1 MLNNQSV
8 SQVNYN
14 DALLNTQRMILLNDF
29 ILSKDL
35 EDQYL
40 QHLRALQSNNEW
52 QEFYPVI
59 AESIQEYDI
68 PDEDIYQAIPTL
80 IKVPAYL

>member
-1 MLNNQSV
+1 MLNNQSL

-14 DALLNTQRMILLNDF
+14 DALLNTQRMILLTDF
-29 ILSKDL
+29 ILSSNL
-35 EDQYL
+35 EEQYL
-40 QHLRALQSNNEW
+40 QHLRGLQRNTEW

-68 PDEDIYQAIPTL
+68 SDEDIYQAIPAL